1 MATSTPGSSKGT
13 RIIDGKLVLLSERR
27 QPVGLGKVC
36 PFQEMMHDHLI
47 PHGHEVLIEHLK
59 ATLPNVF

>member
-1 MATSTPGSSKGT
+1 MATSTPGNSKGT
-13 RIIDGKLVLLSERR
+13 RITDGKSVLLSERR

-47 PHGHEVLIEHLK
+47 PHGH
-59 ATLPNVF
+59 